1 MGQYIPLKYYFDK
14 DLAERLATLI
24 SINYK
29 SFPNKIFIDN
39 VSKRVENKELKARVL
54 VIAEELHKALP
65 KEFDKALLV
74 LFSVLG
80 PVNQTEKGMFTN
92 GYFLMPI
99 ARYVE
104 LYGSS
109 HVSLSLEALY
119 EITQR
124 HTSEYAIRPFIV
136 NNTNEC
142 LKYFDIWR
150 KDNNSHVRRLVS
162 EGTRPRLPWASKID
176 YINGDIN
183 QNLVLLDS
191 LKNDSSNYVRKSV
204 GNHLNDLSKEEPEI
218 VLSWLLERRTTTSPI
233 VIKRGLRTLVKK
245 EYPGALEMIREI

>member
-1 MGQYIPLKYYFDK
+1 MGQYVSLKYYFDK
-14 DLAERLATLI
+14 ELAERLATLI
-24 SINYK
+24 SLNYTL
-29 SFPNKIFIDN
+29 FPNEIFVEN

-54 VIAEELHKALP
+54 IIAEELHAALP
-65 KEFDKALLV
+65 KEYDKSLIILL
-74 LFSVLG
+74 SILG
-80 PVNQTEKGMFTN
+80 PINKTEKGMFTN

-104 LYGSS
+104 SYGTN
-109 HVSLSLEALY
+109 HVSLSLEALR

-142 LKYFDIWR
+142 LDYFDIWI
-150 KDNNSHVRRLVS
+150 KDSSPHVRRLVS
-162 EGTRPRLPWASKID
+162 EGTRPRLPWAQKID

-183 QNLVLLDS
+183 QNLLLLDS
-191 LKNDSSNYVRKSV
+191 LKNDSSDYVRKSV
-204 GNHLNDLSKEEPEI
+204 GNHLNDLSKEEPDI
-218 VLSWLLERRTTTSPI
+218 VLSWILERRTTMPPA

-245 EYPGALEMIREI
+245 EDPRVLDIINEL